1 MIKVGAAN
9 TFLIGALPMCNE
21 PSGIRTLEFAREKK
35 GLTIVAFTNLLPI
48 QRSTYY
54 GWKSGKRKPD
64 PYRMAACL
72 KIAEKLK

>member
-1 MIKVGAAN
+1 MGN
-9 TFLIGALPMCNE
+9 
-21 PSGIRTLEFAREKK
+21 IRVLEAVRIRK

-54 GWKSGKRKPD
+54 GWKSGRRKPD
-64 PYRMAACL
+64 SYRMAACL

>member
-1 MIKVGAAN
+1 
-9 TFLIGALPMCNE
+9 MCNE
-21 PSGIRTLEFAREKK
+21 PSPIRVLESARMRK
-35 GLTIVAFTNLLPI
+35 GLSIVAFTNLLPI

-54 GWKSGKRKPD
+54 GWIGGKRKPD

>member
-1 MIKVGAAN
+1 
-9 TFLIGALPMCNE
+9 MCNE
-21 PSGIRTLEFAREKK
+21 LTEIHKLETVRVKR

-54 GWKSGKRKPD
+54 GWLSGRRKPD

-72 KIAEKLK
+72 KIAGKLK

>member
-1 MIKVGAAN
+1 
-9 TFLIGALPMCNE
+9 MCNE
-21 PSGIRTLEFAREKK
+21 ATEIHKLEAVRAKR

-54 GWKSGKRKPD
+54 GWKTGRRKPD

-72 KIAEKLK
+72 KIAGKLK

>member
-21 PSGIRTLEFAREKK
+21 PSNIHKLEAVRVKR

-54 GWKSGKRKPD
+54 GWLTGRRRPD
-64 PYRMAACL
+64 PYRMKACL
-72 KIAEKLK
+72 KIAGKMK

>member
-1 MIKVGAAN
+1 
-9 TFLIGALPMCNE
+9 MCNE
-21 PSGIRTLEFAREKK
+21 PSGIYILESARERKD
-35 GLTIVAFTNLLPI
+35 LTIVAFTNLLPI

-54 GWKSGKRKPD
+54 GWLSGRRKPD